1 MKSLFEPD
9 GVTEKE
15 LHTYVA
21 GLQENA
27 KKDVRTLLDSGA
39 GEAEVA
45 EYIVSLEPEPDD
57 EIGPPEGQPPPRME
71 KKSQPPPRI
80 EKQSQPPPRIEKK
93 SHPAGVQGANT
104 GYWQARGV
112 TRAGAKRS
120 KRP

>member
-1 MKSLFEPD
+1 MKNLLEPE

-15 LHTYVA
+15 LQTYVA
-21 GLQENA
+21 SLQESA

-45 EYIVSLEPEPDD
+45 EYMVSLQREPDD

-71 KKSQPPPRI
+71 KKSHPPEGQPPPRM
-80 EKQSQPPPRIEKK
+80 EKK
-93 SHPAGVQGANT
+93 SHPPGVQGANT

>member
-1 MKSLFEPD
+1 MKNLLEPE

-15 LHTYVA
+15 LQTYMA

-27 KKDVRTLLDSGA
+27 RKDVRTLLDSGA

-45 EYIVSLEPEPDD
+45 EYMVSLEREPDD

-71 KKSQPPPRI
+71 KKSHPP
-80 EKQSQPPPRIEKK
+80 
-93 SHPAGVQGANT
+93 GVQGANT
-104 GYWQARGV
+104 GYWQGRGV

>member
-1 MKSLFEPD
+1 MKNLLEPE
-9 GVTEKE
+9 GVTDKE
-15 LHTYVA
+15 LQTYVA

-45 EYIVSLEPEPDD
+45 EYMVSLEGEPDD
-57 EIGPPEGQPPPRME
+57 EIGPPEGPPPPRMEKKSQPPPRME
-71 KKSQPPPRI
+71 KKSQPPPRM
-80 EKQSQPPPRIEKK
+80 EKK
-93 SHPAGVQGANT
+93 SHPPGVQGANT
-104 GYWQARGV
+104 GYWQGRGV

>member
-1 MKSLFEPD
+1 MKNLLEPD

-15 LHTYVA
+15 LQTYVA

-45 EYIVSLEPEPDD
+45 EYMVSLEGEPDD
-57 EIGPPEGQPPPRME
+57 EIGPPEGPPPPRMEMKSQPPPRME
-71 KKSQPPPRI
+71 MKSRPPG
-80 EKQSQPPPRIEKK
+80 
-93 SHPAGVQGANT
+93 AQGANT
-104 GYWQARGV
+104 GYWQGRGV

>member
-1 MKSLFEPD
+1 MKSRFEPD

-21 GLQENA
+21 G
-27 KKDVRTLLDSGA
+27 
-39 GEAEVA
+39 
-45 EYIVSLEPEPDD
+45 
-57 EIGPPEGQPPPRME
+57 PPEGQPPPRIE
-71 KKSQPPPRI
+71 KK
-80 EKQSQPPPRIEKK
+80 SQPPPRIEKK

>member
-57 EIGPPEGQPPPRME
+57 EIGPPEGQPPPR
-71 KKSQPPPRI
+71 
-80 EKQSQPPPRIEKK
+80 IEKK

>member
-27 KKDVRTLLDSGA
+27 KKNVRTLLDSGA

-57 EIGPPEGQPPPRME
+57 EIGPPEGQPPPRIE
-71 KKSQPPPRI
+71 KK
-80 EKQSQPPPRIEKK
+80 SQPPPRIEKK

>member
-15 LHTYVA
+15 
-21 GLQENA
+21 
-27 KKDVRTLLDSGA
+27 
-39 GEAEVA
+39 
-45 EYIVSLEPEPDD
+45 
-57 EIGPPEGQPPPRME
+57 
-71 KKSQPPPRI
+71 PPRI
-80 EKQSQPPPRIEKK
+80 EKKSQPPPRIEKK

>member
-1 MKSLFEPD
+1 MKSRFEPD

-15 LHTYVA
+15 LHAYVA
-21 GLQENA
+21 GPL
-27 KKDVRTLLDSGA
+27 
-39 GEAEVA
+39 
-45 EYIVSLEPEPDD
+45 
-57 EIGPPEGQPPPRME
+57 
-71 KKSQPPPRI
+71 
-80 EKQSQPPPRIEKK
+80 EKK